1 MENENQLHKQW
12 NFITDLFFSFLDS
25 GPHYSL
31 AKVHEGGQLII
42 NNVEPSRDQGTY
54 TCIVRSRAGEEA
66 RREVQLNVNSK

>member
-1 MENENQLHKQW
+1 MLCYRS
-12 NFITDLFFSFLDS
+12 ILFSVDS

-66 RREVQLNVNSK
+66 RREVQLNVNSKKKKI